1 VLTTEEVDSQMAP
14 NSASMSV
21 PGVRRLGPVSWCHDG
36 HDGLSVTAGADV
48 PSLDDEMIRG
58 ALVRGARA
66 CQNADVLGRILNREL
81 WTLGYVARLEPD
93 VTDRSRLLVRI
104 ASGR

>member
-1 VLTTEEVDSQMAP
+1 
-14 NSASMSV
+14 
-21 PGVRRLGPVSWCHDG
+21 
-36 HDGLSVTAGADV
+36 
-48 PSLDDEMIRG
+48 
-58 ALVRGARA
+58 
-66 CQNADVLGRILNREL
+66 L

>member
-1 VLTTEEVDSQMAP
+1 MAL
-14 NSASMSV
+14 NSSPVSA
-21 PGVRRLGPVSWCHDG
+21 PGVRRLGPVSWPHDG
-36 HDGLSVTAGADV
+36 HDGLLVTAGADV
-48 PSLDDEMIRG
+48 PSVDDTIIHG

-66 CQNADVLGRILNREL
+66 SQSTDFLKRVLNREL

-93 VTDRSRLLVRI
+93 LTDRSRLLVRI

>member
-1 VLTTEEVDSQMAP
+1 MLTTEEVYRQMAP
-14 NSASMSV
+14 NSAPPSA

-36 HDGLSVTAGADV
+36 HEGLSVTAGTDV
-48 PSLDDEMIRG
+48 PSLDDAMIRG

-66 CQNADVLGRILNREL
+66 CHSIDVLGRVLNREL

-93 VTDRSRLLVRI
+93 LTDRSRLLVRI
-104 ASGR
+104 ANGR

>member
-1 VLTTEEVDSQMAP
+1 MTPQSSPTL
-14 NSASMSV
+14 V
-21 PGVRRLGPVSWCHDG
+21 PGLRRLGPVSWCHDG
-36 HDGLSVTAGADV
+36 HEGLSVTAGADV

-66 CQNADVLGRILNREL
+66 CQSADILGRILNREL

-93 VTDRSRLLVRI
+93 MTDRSRLLVRI

>member
-1 VLTTEEVDSQMAP
+1 MTLNLTPT
-14 NSASMSV
+14 SA

-36 HDGLSVTAGADV
+36 HESLSVTAGADV
-48 PSLDDEMIRG
+48 PWFDDTMIRG
-58 ALVRGARA
+58 ALVRGALA
-66 CQNADVLGRILNREL
+66 CQSIAFLGRVLNREL

-93 VTDRSRLLVRI
+93 LSDHSRLLVRI

>member
-1 VLTTEEVDSQMAP
+1 
-14 NSASMSV
+14 
-21 PGVRRLGPVSWCHDG
+21 VSWCHDG
-36 HDGLSVTAGADV
+36 HEGLSVTAGTDV
-48 PSLDDEMIRG
+48 PSFDDAMIRG

-66 CQNADVLGRILNREL
+66 CQSTGALNRLLNREL

-93 VTDRSRLLVRI
+93 VTDNSRLLVRI

>member
-1 VLTTEEVDSQMAP
+1 MTL
-14 NSASMSV
+14 NSTPMST

-36 HDGLSVTAGADV
+36 HESLSVTAGADV
-48 PSLDDEMIRG
+48 PWFDDTMIRG
-58 ALVRGARA
+58 ALVRGALA
-66 CQNADVLGRILNREL
+66 CQSIAFLGRVLNREL

-93 VTDRSRLLVRI
+93 LSDHSRLLVRI